1 MRKMNE
7 SDPDQWYKTA
17 SMCVCVAP
25 HLVSPEVVDHH
36 HAGQVQHHAQTLE
49 GGHGEPQSTVL
60 LHQAGGVV
68 PAVGAAFAARQA
80 LIGHVG
86 SLVSARASLFT
97 WGRESAPV
105 DSQISTCC
113 IDQHA
118 ACSCRV
124 SPKQRIKRSRLVIC
138 YLRSDSLERFQGLS
152 L

>member
-1 MRKMNE
+1 
-7 SDPDQWYKTA
+7 
-17 SMCVCVAP
+17 MCVCVAS

-97 WGRESAPV
+97 
-105 DSQISTCC
+105 
-113 IDQHA
+113 
-118 ACSCRV
+118 
-124 SPKQRIKRSRLVIC
+124 
-138 YLRSDSLERFQGLS
+138 
-152 L
+152 